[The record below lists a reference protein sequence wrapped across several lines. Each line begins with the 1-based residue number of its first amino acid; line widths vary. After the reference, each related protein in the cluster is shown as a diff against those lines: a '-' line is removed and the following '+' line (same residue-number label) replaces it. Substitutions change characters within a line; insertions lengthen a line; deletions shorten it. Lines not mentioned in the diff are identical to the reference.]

1 MDFDPKVDFDPKI
14 DFDPKMDIDPKMEY
28 SCLDTL
34 YKSFSKKNP
43 KIPNVFSKW
52 LEMTQTDIVTLDV
65 FGKLLNT

>member
-34 YKSFSKKNP
+34 YKSFSKKTP
-43 KIPNVFSKW
+43 KIPNVFSK
-52 LEMTQTDIVTLDV
+52 
-65 FGKLLNT
+65 